1 MSFTESASRRKIDEM
16 DYNDIMHQ
24 VNCLA
29 SDLDS
34 LYHQAALKLG
44 LPDSVMM
51 VLYLL
56 YERDGSYPLN
66 EIRKETN
73 ISKQTLNS
81 AIRKLE
87 SEDIV
92 YLKQTNGREKTV
104 CLTEK
109 GTDYTSCTIARLY
122 TAECNAFQDW
132 AETEIRQ
139 YLYLMDKYNRE
150 FRKQI
155 ETM

>member
-1 MSFTESASRRKIDEM
+1 MDDM

-34 LYHQAALKLG
+34 LYHQASLKLG
-44 LPDSVMM
+44 LTDSTMM

-56 YERDGSYPLN
+56 YEKDGSCPLN

-81 AIRKLE
+81 AIRQLE
-87 SEDIV
+87 SENIV
-92 YLKQTNGREKTV
+92 YLKPTSGREKTV
-104 CLTEK
+104 FLTET
-109 GTDYTSCTIARLY
+109 GTDYTSRTIVRLY
-122 TAECNAFQDW
+122 NAECNAFQDW
-132 AETEIRQ
+132 TETEVRQ
-139 YLYLMDKYNRE
+139 YLYLMDKYNRA

>member
-1 MSFTESASRRKIDEM
+1 M

-34 LYHQAALKLG
+34 LYHQASLKLG
-44 LPDSVMM
+44 LTDSTMM

-56 YERDGSYPLN
+56 YEKDGSCPLN

-87 SEDIV
+87 SENIV
-92 YLKQTNGREKTV
+92 YLKQTSGREKTV
-104 CLTEK
+104 FLTET
-109 GTDYTSCTIARLY
+109 GTDYTSRTIVRLY
-122 TAECNAFQDW
+122 NAECNAFQDW
-132 AETEIRQ
+132 TETEVRQ
-139 YLYLMDKYNRE
+139 YLYLMDKYNRD

>member
-1 MSFTESASRRKIDEM
+1 M
-16 DYNDIMHQ
+16 DYNNIMHQ

-44 LPDSVMM
+44 
-51 VLYLL
+51 LYLL

-132 AETEIRQ
+132 TEAEIRQ
-139 YLYLMDKYNRE
+139 YLYLMDKYNRD

>member
-1 MSFTESASRRKIDEM
+1 M

-56 YERDGSYPLN
+56 YEKDGSYPLN

-92 YLKQTNGREKTV
+92 YLKQTSGREKTV

-109 GTDYTSCTIARLY
+109 GKNYTSCTITRLY
-122 TAECNAFQDW
+122 NAECNAFQDW
-132 AETEIRQ
+132 TEAEIRQ
-139 YLYLMDKYNRE
+139 YLYLMDKYNRD

>member
-1 MSFTESASRRKIDEM
+1 M

-56 YERDGSYPLN
+56 YEKDGSCPLN
-66 EIRKETN
+66 EIRRETN
-73 ISKQTLNS
+73 IRKQTLNS

-92 YLKQTNGREKTV
+92 YLKQTSGREKTV

-109 GTDYTSCTIARLY
+109 GNDYTSCTIARLY
-122 TAECNAFQDW
+122 NAECSTFQGW
-132 AETEIRQ
+132 TEAEIRQ
-139 YLYLMDKYNRE
+139 YLYLMDKYNRDFHE
-150 FRKQI
+150 QI
-155 ETM
+155 KKM